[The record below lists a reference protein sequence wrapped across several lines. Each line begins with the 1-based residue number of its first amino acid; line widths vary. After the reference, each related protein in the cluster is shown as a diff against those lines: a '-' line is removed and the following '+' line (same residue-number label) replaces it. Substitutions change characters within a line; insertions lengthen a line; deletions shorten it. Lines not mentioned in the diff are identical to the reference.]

1 MRILVREGLRCCNF
15 NQLPD
20 AAGADPRTPVWVARA
35 CLCDDGELP
44 AARFVS
50 SEATSHTWHLELAE
64 EAHWSRRWCFH
75 AERYYQ
81 GPAFTHCWQDFQL
94 WGVAWSLDGKVL
106 EEFFLFLLLKK
117 KVLGECQT
125 AQEIH
130 HWKRNRK
137 SQHFVYNLCQLAF
150 CTFQTNRSPMESQ
163 PPWEQAHSALEEIT
177 GSN

>member
-1 MRILVREGLRCCNF
+1 MRILVQEGLRYCIF

-20 AAGADPRTPVWVARA
+20 AAGAVPRTPVWVARA

-50 SEATSHTWHLELAE
+50 SEATSHTWHLKLAG

-106 EEFFLFLLLKK
+106 EEFFLFLWLKK
-117 KVLGECQT
+117 FLVNARQP
-125 AQEIH
+125 
-130 HWKRNRK
+130 RK
-137 SQHFVYNLCQLAF
+137 SI
-150 CTFQTNRSPMESQ
+150 TEREIGSPSTLYIMSVS
-163 PPWEQAHSALEEIT
+163 WHSAPSRRISLLWKT
-177 GSN
+177 SRPGSKHTQP